1 MLSTSPKTATLMMRR
16 SSAGVDGHFLT
27 TAVPVRANFDDIR
40 QHLKHL
46 GPSNPATNPNK
57 TRSTT
62 VKVKPGSGVHVT
74 QPLPHSIVEHATE
87 EMAGEEDD
95 ETTSLLKPQ
104 TSAKDGIPAPS
115 QTYGSVSPAITVQH
129 APQTNGVTALRLDQ
143 EEQADKS
150 TQTSAHSSLLDLSS
164 GASTV
169 APAPQQGSP
178 SSSPRQLPTKQ
189 QRGSSSGSSTS
200 SIKTDQT
207 LTAKRP
213 YVRSGSITENVVESR
228 GVRKVVLQTSSSSEA
243 EESAATLTLTSPPE
257 QPRLVGRST
266 FGLFSRDQKDSKDK
280 DTGGKEPTPA
290 PEESTKDLKRAAD
303 SAGSQEDDEDDE
315 EEIMSPVGGD
325 EDGAG
330 STAAEAE
337 SAEQQTEAGPSSS
350 TSSAP
355 KPSGGG
361 GGARK
366 KNRRKK
372 RKGGKS

>member
-16 SSAGVDGHFLT
+16 SSAGVDGQFLT

-62 VKVKPGSGVHVT
+62 VKVKPGSGVHQT
-74 QPLPHSIVEHATE
+74 LPLPHSIAEHATE
-87 EMAGEEDD
+87 AMAAEEDD

-104 TSAKDGIPAPS
+104 TSCKDSLPAPT

-129 APQTNGVTALRLDQ
+129 APQTNGVSVLRLDQ

-164 GASTV
+164 GASTIT
-169 APAPQQGSP
+169 PQQQQEGSP
-178 SSSPRQLPTKQ
+178 STSPRQLPTKQ
-189 QRGSSSGSSTS
+189 QRENSSGSSTS
-200 SIKTDQT
+200 SKGDQT

-228 GVRKVVLQTSSSSEA
+228 GVRKVVLQTSPSSEA
-243 EESAATLTLTSPPE
+243 EESSATITSPPE
-257 QPRLVGRST
+257 QPRLLGRST
-266 FGLFSRDQKDSKDK
+266 FGLFARDQKDGKDK
-280 DTGGKEPTPA
+280 EAGKEPGPA
-290 PEESTKDLKRAAD
+290 QEEGSRDLKRSAD
-303 SAGSQEDDEDDE
+303 SAEEHEDEDDE

-325 EDGAG
+325 EDGTGSGADAAAAG
-330 STAAEAE
+330 GSGA
-337 SAEQQTEAGPSSS
+337 QQTQAGPSSS
-350 TSSAP
+350 SS

-361 GGARK
+361 GGGRK